1 MPRNRVLF
9 ILVLVGLAAALGLA
23 FLGAAPNR
31 LVSGRPIAMVA
42 TLQGARWLIAV
53 PGLVLATAAFPTP
66 RPAVCTAAALA
77 AAALLVALP
86 WLAGAQAAFLA
97 EQASSAA
104 RTSLGGAFWT
114 IEICAA
120 LALRDA
126 LDRLGLRAPGKLVA
140 LVVVLGAL
148 SWLALSGRLDALA
161 ITREFLTREDAFGA
175 AARRHV
181 LLVGAALLPTLLLG
195 FPLGILAHRR
205 PRLAPGIFTTL
216 NLIQTIPAIALFGL
230 LIAPLSGLVALF
242 PALARLG
249 VAGIGVTPALIALTF
264 YSLLP
269 LARNTAEGLASVPG
283 AVTEAASGL
292 GMRPRQIFWRVEFPL
307 ALPVFLAGLRIATVQ
322 AVGLAAV
329 AALIGAGG
337 FGAIMFQGLF
347 ADALDLVLLGALP
360 VIALG
365 IVADAF
371 FRLAAARFAKSPA

>member
-9 ILVLVGLAAALGLA
+9 ILVLAGLAAAIGLA
-23 FLGAAPNR
+23 FLTAAPNR
-31 LVSGRPIAMVA
+31 LVSGRPIAMGE

-53 PGLVLATAAFPTP
+53 PALALAVAAFPRP
-66 RPAVCTAAALA
+66 RPAVCAVAALA

-86 WLAGAQAAFLA
+86 WLAGAEAALLA
-97 EQASSAA
+97 ERASPAA

-126 LDRLGLRAPGKLVA
+126 LDRLGLGASGKLGA
-140 LVVVLGAL
+140 LAVVLGAL

-161 ITREFLTREDAFGA
+161 IAREFLTREDAFAMAG
-175 AARRHV
+175 RRHV

-205 PRLAPGIFTTL
+205 PRLAPGIFAAL

-230 LIAPLSGLVALF
+230 LIAPLSGLAALF

-269 LARNTAEGLASVPG
+269 LARNTAEGLASVPA

-292 GMRPRQIFWRVEFPL
+292 GMHQRQIFWRVEFPL

-365 IVADAF
+365 ILADAF